1 MKVEKMLMLIMMT
14 CSLLLASSIPVL
26 AAEKTETLEDVA
38 GDVVDYE
45 TQDLVTENA
54 YIEIDNIDITK
65 VEYTITNET
74 IEFTLE
80 VKGNIENKGS
90 LDELNP
96 EDPDPTSFNINT
108 VTYTFELITSE
119 DWYTISY
126 ANNSCQIT
134 DGLGTITNLTDSD
147 FSVSGNTLT
156 VSFNW
161 NTTGET
167 FDDASANVQYIRMIL
182 DYDDISDM
190 DDLDDFGDLG
200 IVWLADQVPNGP
212 LFVYTEATNLG
223 EAGKEIEFDGTAID
237 GQPPYTWNWEFGDGE
252 TSTDPDPTHTYD
264 TAGEYDY
271 ILTVTDAG
279 GTSESDSGNIEI
291 VGEEDDDNTP
301 GFELIIAIAAIGL
314 IFLWK
319 RKR

>member
-26 AAEKTETLEDVA
+26 AAEKTETLEDVT

-45 TQDLVTENA
+45 TQDIVTENE
-54 YIEIDNIDITK
+54 YIDVDNIDITK
-65 VEYTITNET
+65 VKYTITDET

-80 VKGNIENKGS
+80 VKGDIEDRGS
-90 LDELNP
+90 LNELNA
-96 EDPDPTSFNINT
+96 EDPDMTSFNIDT

-134 DGLGTITNLTDSD
+134 DGLGTITNLTESD
-147 FSVSGNTLT
+147 FSVNGNTLT
-156 VSFNW
+156 VSFSW

-167 FDDASANVQYIRMIL
+167 FDNASANVQYIRMIL
-182 DYDDISDM
+182 DYEDILNM
-190 DDLDDFGDLG
+190 DDPDEFGDLG

-212 LFVYTEATNLG
+212 LFVYADATNLG
-223 EAGKEIEFDGTAID
+223 EVGKEIEFEGTAID
-237 GQPPYTWNWEFGDGE
+237 GRPPYTWYWEFGDGE

-264 TAGEYDY
+264 TAGEYEY
-271 ILTVTDAG
+271 TLTVTDDS
-279 GTSESDSGNIEI
+279 GTSESSSGNIEI
-291 VGEEDDDNTP
+291 VGEENGDDTP